1 VSTLGVTRSATF
13 VSYCWSEHLAGGS
26 DVGRCAD
33 GNLGH
38 PAHALRW
45 RPGARVGV
53 DLRLLAHDVQIQA
66 VRIAGRPGRPGR
78 RPGQVVRL
86 HAVRVDSV
94 GRRWAVRLP
103 QRASNDTDLLISAQF
118 AAGDVEADLG
128 LRRA

>member
-1 VSTLGVTRSATF
+1 VSTLGVTRSATL
-13 VSYCWSEHLAGGS
+13 VSYCWSEHLAGGL

-33 GNLGH
+33 GNPGH
-38 PAHALRW
+38 AAHTLRW

-53 DLRLLAHDVQIQA
+53 DLRLPAHDVRIEA
-66 VRIAGRPGRPGR
+66 VRIAGRPGR

-86 HAVRVDSV
+86 HAARVDSV

-118 AAGDVEADLG
+118 ADGDVEADLG